1 MPEPATLR
9 LAFQGEVPYAE
20 LVNAFGDLGEPT
32 VGVDQPKG
40 STVMVSGHMELPVL
54 RGLVQQVLEL
64 ILGEDGARGVGIE
77 TLV

>member
-9 LAFQGEVPYAE
+9 LAFPGEVPYAE
-20 LVNAFGDLGEPT
+20 LVNAFGDLGEPS

-40 STVMVSGHMELPVL
+40 STVIVNGQMEPAVL
-54 RGLVQQVLEL
+54 RGLVQQALGL

-77 TLV
+77 TFG